1 MKKIILPTA
10 ILFTLVFC
18 CTIISVAQNAA
29 SDTAT
34 VTDST
39 KEKEKISIYAGAA
52 YSSRLHYYGR
62 TDSLKSS
69 AFLPTVIIQ
78 AGKHFSV
85 TPTFI
90 FIKNSNTNFEYA
102 ATIINA
108 TYSFGKKKGV
118 AGTITADKFFYKD
131 QSKLVQAVQQGQ
143 AGFTL
148 SYLNKFVNINTGAS
162 AAFTKDDIDYFAN
175 AGIDHQFKFVKKQNI
190 FLIKP
195 AVVANAGTQNFTRT
209 YYKNN
214 GFPLL
219 PPSQQMVTETSKK
232 FNLLSY
238 DIKMDVIYAIK
249 RFIVSVTPGYVLPQ
263 NVITVPNNPSLSENA
278 KNLFF
283 CNAVVVYRLTK

>member
-108 TYSFGKKKGV
+108 TYSFGKRRNW
-118 AGTITADKFFYKD
+118 TMR
-131 QSKLVQAVQQGQ
+131 QLLVRTPIGKRL
-143 AGFTL
+143 FCL
-148 SYLNKFVNINTGAS
+148 CFEP
-162 AAFTKDDIDYFAN
+162 
-175 AGIDHQFKFVKKQNI
+175 QNI
-190 FLIKP
+190 K
-195 AVVANAGTQNFTRT
+195 
-209 YYKNN
+209 
-214 GFPLL
+214 
-219 PPSQQMVTETSKK
+219 SQ
-232 FNLLSY
+232 Y
-238 DIKMDVIYAIK
+238 
-249 RFIVSVTPGYVLPQ
+249 
-263 NVITVPNNPSLSENA
+263 
-278 KNLFF
+278 
-283 CNAVVVYRLTK
+283 

>member
-1 MKKIILPTA
+1 MKKIILSA
-10 ILFTLVFC
+10 VILFTLLFC

-29 SDTAT
+29 SDSTIAS
-34 VTDST
+34 DST

-69 AFLPTVIIQ
+69 AFLTTVIIQ

-90 FIKNSNTNFEYA
+90 FIKNSNTNFDYA

-108 TYSFGKKKGV
+108 AYSFGKKKGV
-118 AGTITADKFFYKD
+118 AGTITVDKFFYKD
-131 QSKLVQAVQQGQ
+131 ESKLVQAVQQGQ

-148 SYLNKFVNINTGAS
+148 SYLNKIININTGAS
-162 AAFTKDDIDYFAN
+162 AAFANDNIDYFAN
-175 AGIDHQFKFVKKQNI
+175 AGLDHQFKFVKKQNV

-195 AVVANAGTQNFTRT
+195 AVVANAGTQNFSRT

-232 FNLLSY
+232 FNVLSY

-249 RFIVSVTPGYVLPQ
+249 RFIVSVTPGYYCSQ
-263 NVITVPNNPSLSENA
+263 
-278 KNLFF
+278 
-283 CNAVVVYRLTK
+283 